1 MGSTANNFAAAVVRG
16 SAADAAAAAAADA
29 ADAARIA
36 RQSGQF
42 DARTAAIINE
52 AVQRLETLYD
62 VKTLVEYVTGL
73 ADCDPNVELS
83 GVLFR
88 AVRQIFVDIAE
99 TEQDLANRFRQERVE
114 ELRKYHCALILDV
127 ESLYGKPPG
136 APGLETELAAVVEKI
151 TAHKAVVDELKTAV

>member
-1 MGSTANNFAAAVVRG
+1 MGSTANNFAAAAAADRA
-16 SAADAAAAAAADA
+16 SAADAAE
-29 ADAARIA
+29 IA
-36 RQSGQF
+36 RRRDQF
-42 DARTAAIINE
+42 GARTAEIME
-52 AVQRLETLYD
+52 EESSRLETLYD
-62 VKTLVEYVTGL
+62 VKALVEYVTGL
-73 ADCDPNVELS
+73 ANCDPNAELS

-88 AVRQIFVDIAE
+88 AVRRIFADIAE

-136 APGLETELAAVVEKI
+136 APGLDTELAAVVEKI